1 MDAIYTERNGITII
15 FLYFEFS
22 IKDQC
27 EMGSIEYIERVVVTK
42 FILKFIFVSFIKLFN
57 KKNASVE
64 QKHLQDER
72 GLRSWRRA
80 RPADCT
86 ARRGRQLLRELQTA
100 KQPSVENTD
109 RMRFLVGANVAITQ
123 GIATLGQAWAN
134 VSKQYW
140 ANMRLPGMVFDGS
153 HDSGWYNCG

>member
-72 GLRSWRRA
+72 GLRS
-80 RPADCT
+80 
-86 ARRGRQLLRELQTA
+86 
-100 KQPSVENTD
+100 
-109 RMRFLVGANVAITQ
+109 
-123 GIATLGQAWAN
+123 
-134 VSKQYW
+134 
-140 ANMRLPGMVFDGS
+140 
-153 HDSGWYNCG
+153 